1 MSDNIINLDDHRPHQ
16 TSYVAC
22 FECGKDWV
30 AVAPVDTV
38 HFQCPDCL
46 KLSAMIVEPHS
57 ADFINAFMRPA
68 KRKEDRQKRTMVVLN
83 AARMIDEGL
92 I

>member
-1 MSDNIINLDDHRPHQ
+1 
-16 TSYVAC
+16 
-22 FECGKDWV
+22 
-30 AVAPVDTV
+30 
-38 HFQCPDCL
+38 
-46 KLSAMIVEPHS
+46 MIVEPHS

-68 KRKEDRQKRTMVVLN
+68 KRKADRQKRTMVVLN